1 MMSSDR
7 PVEESGEVVRSQGE
21 VLIWA
26 VSGSRNDPSQTL
38 LRRSQSEE
46 GSAGQCQRIRSAY

>member
-1 MMSSDR
+1 MSSDR

-46 GSAGQCQRIRSAY
+46 GSAGQCQRISSAY